1 MAGHF
6 GDRRIAATW
15 ITAINHPHLGWCERN
30 GMMIDMFMTLIH
42 ISSHQS
48 LKCLTSSLKCLWHW
62 LQLDIALMGWF
73 FWTHDQNDSHVV
85 LGWGCTGMVDIGEL
99 LKIFGKHGYKVSTKL
114 RYVAYKVVRLYI
126 FYVEIWLFSI
136 LNSYTECICIHT
148 NNTHIYIYSAYVCI
162 YIYTHVTDHL
172 DSWLPRVFL
181 CPRNEPKMT
190 LLVPSELKIF
200 DTVAASVSLSDFISD
215 FRGEKTLKNPQ
226 LQLFFLSFLGG
237 KGCSWPKSLHVDFLQ
252 LYIHIQACCIYY
264 VYSTFFNITLWY
276 ISGWWFGTFF
286 IFPYILGIIIPTD
299 RYFSEGR
306 YTNQISTLHI
316 LLYML

>member
-1 MAGHF
+1 M
-6 GDRRIAATW
+6 
-15 ITAINHPHLGWCERN
+15 GWWLTCLWHW
-30 GMMIDMFMTLIH
+30 FTF

-148 NNTHIYIYSAYVCI
+148 NNTHIYIYTLHMYVYI
-162 YIYTHVTDHL
+162 YIHMLQITWIAGCPEFSCALGMSRRWRCWCPLSSRFLTPCQ
-172 DSWLPRVFL
+172 PRSAWV
-181 CPRNEPKMT
+181 
-190 LLVPSELKIF
+190 
-200 DTVAASVSLSDFISD
+200 ISY
-215 FRGEKTLKNPQ
+215 Q
-226 LQLFFLSFLGG
+226 
-237 KGCSWPKSLHVDFLQ
+237 
-252 LYIHIQACCIYY
+252 
-264 VYSTFFNITLWY
+264 
-276 ISGWWFGTFF
+276 ISGVKK
-286 IFPYILGIIIPTD
+286 P
-299 RYFSEGR
+299 
-306 YTNQISTLHI
+306 
-316 LLYML
+316 